1 MRRLYLLGASVVLLV
16 ALPFVLSEYRT
27 LQLATVGAYFIA
39 IVGLAILTGQSG
51 QVSLGHGALMA
62 VGGYT
67 TAILMAHH
75 GVRDLWTIPLAALV
89 AGAIGL
95 AFGIPALRLTGLFLA
110 LATFGVAV
118 VLPTLLKRFDHF
130 TGGSTGITLFGSPE
144 QSGRGAGYLGM
155 TNDTWLYA
163 LTWTIGIAL
172 FLLAWWLVSSRW
184 GRALRAVRDSDV
196 AAAASGINRS
206 AYRVAAFGVSAAY
219 AGVAGALYAI
229 NVAYVSP
236 DTYSIQ
242 LSLFLLVGAVV
253 GGYGSIWGAAFGA
266 LLIQFLPDVAGAL
279 PHVDTKQ
286 AGPATFFYGAALIV
300 VVLALRAYTVARTRS
315 ARLRGSSSSR

>member
-1 MRRLYLLGASVVLLV
+1 MRRLYLVGAAAVVLV
-16 ALPFVLSEYRT
+16 VLPFVLSEYRT

-89 AGAIGL
+89 AGVIGL

-118 VLPTLLKRFDHF
+118 VLPTLLQRFDHF
-130 TGGSTGITLFGSPE
+130 TGGATGITLFGSPE
-144 QSGRGAGYLGM
+144 QSGHGVGFLGM
-155 TNDTWLYA
+155 TNDTWLYT
-163 LTWTIGIAL
+163 LTWTIGLAL

-242 LSLFLLVGAVV
+242 LSLFLLVGTVV
-253 GGYGSIWGAAFGA
+253 GGYGSIWGAAAGA

-286 AGPATFFYGAALIV
+286 AGPATFFYGAALIAA
-300 VVLALRAYTVARTRS
+300 VLVLRAYVVARTRS
-315 ARLRGSSSSR
+315 ARLRGSSSAR